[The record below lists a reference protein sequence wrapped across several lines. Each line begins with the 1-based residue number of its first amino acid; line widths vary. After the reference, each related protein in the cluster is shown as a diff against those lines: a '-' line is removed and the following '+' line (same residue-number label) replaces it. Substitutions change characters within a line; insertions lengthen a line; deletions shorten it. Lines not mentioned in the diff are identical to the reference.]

1 MPGPIDGLRNALLT
15 SKIIMCLTHGEYDLM
30 EPVNIVKVPANVYIL
45 EESGIGEVAL
55 TNGDR
60 VIWETIQNRKELAK
74 HLTTNTQYFLRDVK
88 KENLDAR
95 KAMFNNASFKVYLPG
110 DKIVNRTLILTPAEA
125 KLWNWGYF
133 EFGPGQ
139 AVEFPPDIVPDV
151 QEGFET
157 RRKRDEIMNRFG
169 QTPAMQV
176 LRENHYDGTYKDG
189 YCTNADI
196 MAQLSALAKGEPIV
210 LFLSSCAVWSYD
222 SGETLKNAKG
232 EEPRI
237 ICERVQEILSFQQAH
252 NQAYYALLGLKSLP
266 NETIGVYNDK
276 KELIKKYPIKE
287 LIEYYHGLNA
297 EWGLNATSKRR
308 KEEIVKIMREQL
320 IHVDDKTY
328 VPIYVFIKTYLKN
341 YPAYVETS
349 ETQLLDTLRK
359 RGCGGLKT
367 FLKAYKQQEEALA
380 ALAPEE
386 GEGEEEEEDA
396 SPVSRSSS
404 GSESG
409 NNAVEKAKITYQ
421 CFFTNGRAVQPF
433 VNPATGNNKWTQ
445 YDMMVKKRAI
455 LEAAC
460 ASKSNPYYL
469 VDGEKK
475 SMCDIIKKRGGAK
488 ARPRKTKRNRVYRR
502 NTRKN

>member
-95 KAMFNNASFKVYLPG
+95 KAMFNNSSFKVYLPG

-133 EFGPGQ
+133 EFEPGQ
-139 AVEFPPDIVPDV
+139 AVDFPPDIVPDV
-151 QEGFET
+151 AEGFET

-196 MAQLSALAKGEPIV
+196 MAKLSALAEGEPIV

-232 EEPRI
+232 DEPRI

-287 LIEYYHGLNA
+287 LIEYYNA
-297 EWGLNATSKRR
+297 LKVELGLNATTKRR
-308 KEEIVKIMREQL
+308 QDEIKRDLVSQF
-320 IHVDDKTY
+320 IHIDEKTY
-328 VPIYVFIKTYLKN
+328 VSLRDFMKGYLKN
-341 YPAYVETS
+341 YPAYVETD
-349 ETQLLDTLRK
+349 ETQLLDILRK
-359 RGCGGLKT
+359 RGCGGLRT
-367 FLKAYKQQEEALA
+367 FLKAYKQQQNALA
-380 ALAPEE
+380 ALSKDD
-386 GEGEEEEEDA
+386 EEDEANAEA
-396 SPVSRSSS
+396 SPFSRS

-409 NNAVEKAKITYQ
+409 SSPGASNNEGVNKAKLTYQ
-421 CFFTNGRAVQPF
+421 CFFTKGRAVRPF
-433 VNPATGNNKWTQ
+433 LNPATGNNQWTQ
-445 YDMMVKKRAI
+445 YDMMVKKRSLI
-455 LEAAC
+455 EEAC
-460 ASKSNPYYL
+460 AAKSNPYYL

-475 SMCDIIKKRGGAK
+475 SMCDILKKSRGGTRRIRAK
-488 ARPRKTKRNRVYRR
+488 RR
-502 NTRKN
+502 ATRKN